1 MQMGG
6 DKDWESIDD
15 MLSRADEGLVEK
27 ARVLASSG
35 RFIVISSRPEIIV
48 YLGEMEDHVV
58 VDRSYCSCRGFM
70 MRLGRPGGSGCSHV
84 LAVRMGLRRVRSVNV
99 GGLVGRIVWEVLTG
113 GYTRTLRELIVKEWR
128 S

>member
-6 DKDWESIDD
+6 DKGWESIDD

-27 ARVLASSG
+27 AKALASSG
-35 RFIVISSRPEIIV
+35 RFIVISGRPEILV
-48 YLGEMEDHVV
+48 YLGETEDHVI

-70 MRLGRPGGSGCSHV
+70 IRLGRPEGSGCSHV
-84 LAVRMGLRRVRSVNV
+84 LAVRMGLRRVRRVDV
-99 GGLVGRIVWEVLTG
+99 GGMVGRIVWEVLTG
-113 GYTRTLRELIVKEWR
+113 GYTKTLRERIVKEWR